1 MKFHSFALYTLMGCM
16 GTGSLAFAQSDM
28 TGAKP
33 QTEETNNMA
42 AKQHTAG
49 VPQGLLPDS
58 GTAMKQHTA
67 GVPLSMTRDDP
78 GTAYNPPKNQ

>member
-1 MKFHSFALYTLMGCM
+1 MKFHSLALYTLI
-16 GTGSLAFAQSDM
+16 GSVGIVPLAFAQSDM

-33 QTEETNNMA
+33 QSEETANMA

-49 VPQGLLPDS
+49 VPQGLTPDA

-67 GVPLSMTRDDP
+67 GVPLSLTPNP
-78 GTAYNPPKNQ
+78 GTAYEATKNQ

>member
-33 QTEETNNMA
+33 QTEETANMA

-67 GVPLSMTRDDP
+67 GVPLSMTRDP